1 MAEDFLGMSVR
12 DFAAATADKTPTP
25 GGGSVAGAV
34 GMLAVA
40 LGEMSL
46 NFTRGKKKFAEHEPF
61 HAHLA
66 GRMEKARA
74 LFADLVA
81 DDVAAYSYYQE
92 TSRLPDGPEKH
103 AAQQTATAAAIAVPR
118 EATTLALAVLEDL
131 AALSDKCNP
140 YLITDLVA
148 AGVLAVAVTQLSD
161 LNVRVNVPSLD
172 DKQAADDLRKASR
185 DDIAR
190 AREWL
195 VKIEQVGDAILGSSQ

>member
-1 MAEDFLGMSVR
+1 MTNDFLALSVR

-34 GMLAVA
+34 GMLGVA

-46 NFTRGKKKFAEHEPF
+46 NFTRGKKKFAEHEEF
-61 HAHLA
+61 YAHLA
-66 GRMEKARA
+66 ARLAKARA
-74 LFADLVA
+74 MFADLVA

-92 TSRLPDGPEKH
+92 TSKLPDGPDKQQ
-103 AAQQTATAAAIAVPR
+103 AQQTATAAAIAVPR

-148 AGVLAVAVTQLSD
+148 AAVLAAAVTQLSD
-161 LNVRVNVPSLD
+161 LNVRVNVPFLS
-172 DKQAADDLRKASR
+172 DKQAADEFRKASR
-185 DDIAR
+185 DDLRR
-190 AREWL
+190 AREL
-195 VKIEQVGDAILGSSQ
+195 LAVVEKAGDAILG

>member
-1 MAEDFLGMSVR
+1 MTNDFLALSVR

-34 GMLAVA
+34 GMLGVA

-46 NFTRGKKKFAEHEPF
+46 NFTRGKKKFAEHEEF
-61 HAHLA
+61 YAHLA
-66 GRMEKARA
+66 ARLAKARA
-74 LFADLVA
+74 MFADLVA

-92 TSRLPDGPEKH
+92 TSKLPDGPDKQQ
-103 AAQQTATAAAIAVPR
+103 AQQTATAAAIAVPR

-148 AGVLAVAVTQLSD
+148 AAVLASAVTQLSD
-161 LNVRVNVPSLD
+161 LNVRVNVPFLA
-172 DKQAADDLRKASR
+172 DKQSADDLRQASKNDVRRAKELQAVVEKA
-185 DDIAR
+185 
-190 AREWL
+190 
-195 VKIEQVGDAILGSSQ
+195 GDAILG